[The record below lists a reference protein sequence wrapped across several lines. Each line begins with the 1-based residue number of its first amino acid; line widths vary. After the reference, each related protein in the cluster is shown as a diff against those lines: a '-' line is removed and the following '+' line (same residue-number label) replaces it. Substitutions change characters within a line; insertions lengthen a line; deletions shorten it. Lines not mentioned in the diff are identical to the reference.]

1 VADASVLVVTPGIAG
16 SDRAVDAVWMLD
28 PPPVAV
34 HERDDGTLV
43 VAFADDRD
51 RVGALERLAEHFV
64 VATAIVDDGLDGWRD
79 FATVTRVGERVV
91 LRPSWVPY
99 DGAPGEIVVEVD
111 PGRAF
116 GSGAHAT
123 TRLCA
128 NALVELVRPG
138 MRVADVGSGSGVLSV
153 LAALLGAEV
162 QAVDV
167 DPAAIEATTANA
179 AANGVSVTVRA
190 GSVDALDGPAD
201 LVVAN
206 LLAPVVRAVA
216 AELRDSVAPG
226 GRLVVSGLLA
236 DLWHAIVPSLVPLEL
251 VGVHELDGW
260 VAVWFDAPGS

>member
-1 VADASVLVVTPGIAG
+1 VADAPVLVVTPGEVDADLAI
-16 SDRAVDAVWMLD
+16 DAVWMLE

-34 HERDDGTLV
+34 HERDDGALV
-43 VAFADDRD
+43 VAFATDRD
-51 RVGALERLAEHFV
+51 RVAAFDTLADRFV
-64 VATAIVDDGLDGWRD
+64 VSTAIVDDGLDGWRD
-79 FATVTRVGERVV
+79 FATVTRVGEQVV

-99 DGAPGEIVVEVD
+99 DASPAEIVVELD

-128 NALVELVRPG
+128 EAIVALVRPG

-167 DPAAIEATTANA
+167 DPAAIEATAANA
-179 AANGVSVTVRA
+179 AVNGVSVAVRA

-206 LLAPVVRAVA
+206 LLAPVVRALAV
-216 AELRDSVAPG
+216 ELCDSVAPG
-226 GRLVVSGLLA
+226 GRLVVSGLLVEHW
-236 DLWHAIVPSLVPLEL
+236 DGIVPSLAPLVP
-251 VGVHELDGW
+251 VAVHELDGW